1 MAAAWPGK
9 APAGLEAA
17 AVRYGSGRAPVRPLH
32 TYTCMQPQC
41 YAVSAQGTEYL
52 TGAQKTS
59 VYPHTQHTHAATGCC
74 VVNVKGSES
83 CRQRAFRAASVEGHK
98 PCGPPAACRQAM
110 DEQERCQCMCVCNM
124 RCMTSVAMTI
134 SNSITSSRDFPKE
147 RGMRL
152 VGSNAV
158 QLPSGGKQTLSGG
171 ISGLCTHL
179 CPRKR
184 REGTDGITAKAS
196 VELLPHGAA
205 ASSL

>member
-110 DEQERCQCMCVCNM
+110 DEQERCQSTASQAVGIFQRKGRRTQTWCVRKQGDAASRQQ
-124 RCMTSVAMTI
+124 RCPA
-134 SNSITSSRDFPKE
+134 SI
-147 RGMRL
+147 
-152 VGSNAV
+152 
-158 QLPSGGKQTLSGG
+158 
-171 ISGLCTHL
+171 
-179 CPRKR
+179 R
-184 REGTDGITAKAS
+184 RETNTEWWHQWTLHTS
-196 VELLPHGAA
+196 LPAEA
-205 ASSL
+205 T